1 MTSLDQVSIH
11 FSPDSLRVLNVA
23 LAFLMFAVSLFIE
36 REQVQS
42 LRRHPRSLAVGLF
55 SQWVYMPLMT
65 VALVLLL
72 KPPPGLAL
80 GMLLVAVCP
89 GGNVSNYLSMLARAN
104 VVLGISLVTIST
116 LAAALAT
123 PGLFTLT
130 ANWALAAGALPAIQ
144 VDLAGMLLTVL
155 GIVALPLLLGALFK
169 HYAPALALRIRK
181 PLRLAAGALLL
192 AFIVGGFASNFR
204 LFLECIDQLFG
215 WVFVLNAF
223 AIGGGYALGWLFR
236 LPEADRRALA
246 IETGIHNSGLGLVL
260 IFNFFDGSGPMALIA
275 AWWGVWHI
283 VAGAIVAGVWSRFPP
298 RPQAAQGRDLPA
310 ATA

>member
-1 MTSLDQVSIH
+1 MTSLEQASIH

-36 REQVQS
+36 REQVDN
-42 LRRHPRSLAVGLF
+42 LRRHPRSLAVGLL

-65 VALVLLL
+65 VALILVL
-72 KPPPGLAL
+72 KPSPGLAL
-80 GMLLVAVCP
+80 GMLLVSACP

-116 LAAALAT
+116 LAAAVAT
-123 PGLFTLT
+123 PGLFALT
-130 ANWALAAGALPAIQ
+130 SQWVLAAGAVPTIN
-144 VDLAGMLLTVL
+144 VDLLGMLLTVL
-155 GIVALPLLLGALFK
+155 GIVALPLLLGGLFRY
-169 HYAPALALRIRK
+169 HAPALALRVRK
-181 PLRLAAGALLL
+181 PLRVAAGALLL
-192 AFIVGGFASNFR
+192 VFIAGGFASNFR
-204 LFLECIDQLFG
+204 LFLDCIDQLFG
-215 WVFVLNAF
+215 WVFLLNAL
-223 AIGGGYALGWLFR
+223 AIGGGYGLGWLFR

-283 VAGAIVAGVWSRFPP
+283 IAGGLVAAWWSR
-298 RPQAAQGRDLPA
+298 RPLAAD
-310 ATA
+310 